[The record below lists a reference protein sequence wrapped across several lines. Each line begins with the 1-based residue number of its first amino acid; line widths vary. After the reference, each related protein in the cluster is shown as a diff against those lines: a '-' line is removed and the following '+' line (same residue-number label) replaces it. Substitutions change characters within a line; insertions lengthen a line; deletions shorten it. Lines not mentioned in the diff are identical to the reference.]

1 LRQETLEQKAK
12 GVCSCSVGFRA
23 TLIAGH
29 QIRDFGVGLST
40 LRTMPGK
47 KCPAVFRDDSL
58 CNLDYRTYL
67 KSGVQSFLAQT
78 SARLWHLK
86 SPMPALGGRIWS

>member
-47 KCPAVFRDDSL
+47 NALP
-58 CNLDYRTYL
+58 YL
-67 KSGVQSFLAQT
+67 GMTPCAT
-78 SARLWHLK
+78 WIIE
-86 SPMPALGGRIWS
+86 PI